1 MNEIVLYKSFII
13 IFTILI
19 VFTSIYATY
28 YIVQI
33 AKWLYKSYN
42 QNKENY
48 KNLTKF
54 HDNGE

>member
-1 MNEIVLYKSFII
+1 MSEIVLYNSFII
-13 IFTILI
+13 TFTILI

-33 AKWLYKSYN
+33 AKWLYKSY
-42 QNKENY
+42 QKNKENY
-48 KNLTKF
+48 ENLTKY